1 MKNKN
6 KIINELYEK
15 SPDVRERIRKDVD
28 FSQFEKK
35 NAPAAKSSNGFKWAT
50 AVLSVALIAM
60 IAVLAP
66 IIAKTS
72 KPGKS
77 GKTPGVSYA
86 SDYVVFIDV
95 NPSVRLDV
103 SGGDVVTAQKGM
115 NKDGV
120 VLLYQE
126 NLVGKNI
133 DEAATYLIE
142 KMDEAGL
149 VKDKG
154 KVRISVADKKT
165 GKRIDEKQRHALEV
179 VNNLFKNKNKDVSA
193 MILSDK
199 EIDAIEDYYDNN
211 NVGEYE
217 MQMIEEFKAKLLLAI
232 DKKIGR
238 IDELLNILKPWE
250 KDERKVKKLDQNDA
264 ETTRPGVITDADVS
278 GIKDCLNMFD
288 DILAG
293 GGISQNVA
301 ENTDKDGE
309 FKDYPFVMTVTVG
322 NTGIT
327 AKMYY
332 KEVNTVTETEID
344 DGEEETEVST
354 TLSGVMV
361 FGDQKF
367 DVTGKKEIE
376 TEGNEK
382 ETSIEFTTKSQTNPD
397 NYVKIKQSVEVE
409 NGAQEVEYEYEI
421 YENGE
426 KAREFKLEVE
436 DENGKTEVSFKMEI
450 ENVPEETEYKII
462 KGDVDGKFKIK
473 YEKGK
478 EKGFITVEAV
488 EGGYKLTYNN
498 GYSEVI

>member
-165 GKRIDEKQRHALEV
+165 GKRIDEKQRHAVDV

-211 NVGEYE
+211 NVGDYE
-217 MQMIEEFKAKLLLAI
+217 KQMIDEFKAKLLLAI
-232 DKKIGR
+232 EKKIGK
-238 IDELLNILKPWE
+238 IENLLGMLDKE
-250 KDERKVKKLDQNDA
+250 GLSESERKVKKLDQNDA
-264 ETTRPGVITDADVS
+264 EKAALEAIKVYCADYKVNYYEVANDE
-278 GIKDCLNMFD
+278 IAEFYEDLVDKRKDLLECID
-288 DILAG
+288 DI
-293 GGISQNVA
+293 
-301 ENTDKDGE
+301 K
-309 FKDYPFVMTVTVG
+309 
-322 NTGIT
+322 
-327 AKMYY
+327 
-332 KEVNTVTETEID
+332 
-344 DGEEETEVST
+344 
-354 TLSGVMV
+354 
-361 FGDQKF
+361 
-367 DVTGKKEIE
+367 
-376 TEGNEK
+376 
-382 ETSIEFTTKSQTNPD
+382 NPD
-397 NYVKIKQSVEVE
+397 GDDSYGEILSDLLEIVKEE
-409 NGAQEVEYEYEI
+409 LFEQE
-421 YENGE
+421 
-426 KAREFKLEVE
+426 
-436 DENGKTEVSFKMEI
+436 D
-450 ENVPEETEYKII
+450 
-462 KGDVDGKFKIK
+462 
-473 YEKGK
+473 
-478 EKGFITVEAV
+478 
-488 EGGYKLTYNN
+488 
-498 GYSEVI
+498 

>member
-15 SPDVRERIRKDVD
+15 SPDIRERIRKDVD

-179 VNNLFKNKNKDVSA
+179 VNNLFQNKNKDVSA
-193 MILSDK
+193 MILSDN

-217 MQMIEEFKAKLLLAI
+217 KQMIEEFKAKLLLAI

-238 IDELLNILKPWE
+238 IDELLKILKPWE

-264 ETTRPGVITDADVS
+264 EKAALEAIKVYCADYKVNYYEVANDE
-278 GIKDCLNMFD
+278 IAEFYEDLVEKKKDLQECID
-288 DILAG
+288 DI
-293 GGISQNVA
+293 N
-301 ENTDKDGE
+301 
-309 FKDYPFVMTVTVG
+309 
-322 NTGIT
+322 
-327 AKMYY
+327 
-332 KEVNTVTETEID
+332 
-344 DGEEETEVST
+344 
-354 TLSGVMV
+354 
-361 FGDQKF
+361 
-367 DVTGKKEIE
+367 
-376 TEGNEK
+376 
-382 ETSIEFTTKSQTNPD
+382 NPD
-397 NYVKIKQSVEVE
+397 GDDSYGEILSDLLEIVKEE
-409 NGAQEVEYEYEI
+409 LFEQE
-421 YENGE
+421 
-426 KAREFKLEVE
+426 
-436 DENGKTEVSFKMEI
+436 D
-450 ENVPEETEYKII
+450 
-462 KGDVDGKFKIK
+462 
-473 YEKGK
+473 
-478 EKGFITVEAV
+478 
-488 EGGYKLTYNN
+488 
-498 GYSEVI
+498 

>member
-179 VNNLFKNKNKDVSA
+179 VNNLFQNKNKDVSA
-193 MILSDK
+193 MILSDND
-199 EIDAIEDYYDNN
+199 IDAIEDYYDNN

-217 MQMIEEFKAKLLLAI
+217 KQMVEEFKAKLLLAI
-232 DKKIGR
+232 DKKIGK
-238 IDELLNILKPWE
+238 IENLLGMLDKE
-250 KDERKVKKLDQNDA
+250 GLSESERKVKKLDQNDA
-264 ETTRPGVITDADVS
+264 EKAALEAIKVYCADYKVNYYEVANDE
-278 GIKDCLNMFD
+278 IAEFYEDLVEKKKDLLECID
-288 DILAG
+288 DI
-293 GGISQNVA
+293 N
-301 ENTDKDGE
+301 
-309 FKDYPFVMTVTVG
+309 
-322 NTGIT
+322 
-327 AKMYY
+327 
-332 KEVNTVTETEID
+332 
-344 DGEEETEVST
+344 
-354 TLSGVMV
+354 
-361 FGDQKF
+361 
-367 DVTGKKEIE
+367 
-376 TEGNEK
+376 
-382 ETSIEFTTKSQTNPD
+382 NPD
-397 NYVKIKQSVEVE
+397 GDDSYGEILSDLLEIVKEE
-409 NGAQEVEYEYEI
+409 LFEQE
-421 YENGE
+421 
-426 KAREFKLEVE
+426 
-436 DENGKTEVSFKMEI
+436 D
-450 ENVPEETEYKII
+450 
-462 KGDVDGKFKIK
+462 
-473 YEKGK
+473 
-478 EKGFITVEAV
+478 
-488 EGGYKLTYNN
+488 
-498 GYSEVI
+498 

>member
-86 SDYVVFIDV
+86 SDYVVFI
-95 NPSVRLDV
+95 PSVRLDV

-154 KVRISVADKKT
+154 NVRISVADKKT

-179 VNNLFKNKNKDVSA
+179 VNNLFQNKNKDVSA
-193 MILSDK
+193 MILSDN

-217 MQMIEEFKAKLLLAI
+217 KQMVEEFKTKLLLAI
-232 DKKIGR
+232 DKKIGD
-238 IDELLNILKPWE
+238 IDELINTLKPWE
-250 KDERKVKKLDQNDA
+250 KDERKVKTLDQNDA
-264 ETTRPGVITDADVS
+264 EKAALEAIKVYCADYKVNYYEVANDE
-278 GIKDCLNMFD
+278 IAEFYEDLVEKKKDLQECID
-288 DILAG
+288 DI
-293 GGISQNVA
+293 N
-301 ENTDKDGE
+301 
-309 FKDYPFVMTVTVG
+309 
-322 NTGIT
+322 
-327 AKMYY
+327 
-332 KEVNTVTETEID
+332 
-344 DGEEETEVST
+344 
-354 TLSGVMV
+354 
-361 FGDQKF
+361 
-367 DVTGKKEIE
+367 
-376 TEGNEK
+376 
-382 ETSIEFTTKSQTNPD
+382 NPD
-397 NYVKIKQSVEVE
+397 GDDSYGEILSDLLEIVKEE
-409 NGAQEVEYEYEI
+409 LFEQE
-421 YENGE
+421 
-426 KAREFKLEVE
+426 
-436 DENGKTEVSFKMEI
+436 D
-450 ENVPEETEYKII
+450 
-462 KGDVDGKFKIK
+462 
-473 YEKGK
+473 
-478 EKGFITVEAV
+478 
-488 EGGYKLTYNN
+488 
-498 GYSEVI
+498 

>member
-15 SPDVRERIRKDVD
+15 SPDVRERIKKDVD

-35 NAPAAKSSNGFKWAT
+35 NAPAAKSTNGFKWAT

-72 KPGKS
+72 KPK
-77 GKTPGVSYA
+77 SYA

-154 KVRISVADKKT
+154 KVKISVADKKT

-179 VNNLFKNKNKDVSA
+179 VNNLFQNKNKDVSA
-193 MILSDK
+193 LILSDN

-211 NVGEYE
+211 NVGDYE
-217 MQMIEEFKAKLLLAI
+217 IEMIKKFKTKLLLAI
-232 DKKIGR
+232 NKKIGD
-238 IDELLNILKPWE
+238 IESLLGMLDKE
-250 KDERKVKKLDQNDA
+250 GLSESERKVKKLDQNDA
-264 ETTRPGVITDADVS
+264 EKAALEAIKVYCADYKVNYYEVANDE
-278 GIKDCLNMFD
+278 IAEFYDDLFEKKEKLLECID
-288 DILAG
+288 DI
-293 GGISQNVA
+293 N
-301 ENTDKDGE
+301 
-309 FKDYPFVMTVTVG
+309 
-322 NTGIT
+322 
-327 AKMYY
+327 
-332 KEVNTVTETEID
+332 
-344 DGEEETEVST
+344 
-354 TLSGVMV
+354 
-361 FGDQKF
+361 
-367 DVTGKKEIE
+367 
-376 TEGNEK
+376 
-382 ETSIEFTTKSQTNPD
+382 NPD
-397 NYVKIKQSVEVE
+397 GDDSYGEILSDLLEIVKEE
-409 NGAQEVEYEYEI
+409 LFEQE
-421 YENGE
+421 
-426 KAREFKLEVE
+426 
-436 DENGKTEVSFKMEI
+436 D
-450 ENVPEETEYKII
+450 
-462 KGDVDGKFKIK
+462 
-473 YEKGK
+473 
-478 EKGFITVEAV
+478 
-488 EGGYKLTYNN
+488 
-498 GYSEVI
+498 

>member
-15 SPDVRERIRKDVD
+15 SPDVRERIKKDVD

-72 KPGKS
+72 KPK
-77 GKTPGVSYA
+77 SYA

-179 VNNLFKNKNKDVSA
+179 VNNLFQNKNKDVSA

-199 EIDAIEDYYDNN
+199 DIDAIEDYYDNN
-211 NVGEYE
+211 NVDEYE
-217 MQMIEEFKAKLLLAI
+217 KQMVEEFKAKLLLAI
-232 DKKIGR
+232 DKKIGD
-238 IDELLNILKPWE
+238 INKLCEMLNNAGLSE
-250 KDERKVKKLDQNDA
+250 SERKVKHLDQNDA
-264 ETTRPGVITDADVS
+264 EKAALEAIKVYCADYKVNYHEVANDE
-278 GIKDCLNMFD
+278 IAEFCEELFDKKKDLLECID
-288 DILAG
+288 DI
-293 GGISQNVA
+293 
-301 ENTDKDGE
+301 K
-309 FKDYPFVMTVTVG
+309 
-322 NTGIT
+322 
-327 AKMYY
+327 
-332 KEVNTVTETEID
+332 
-344 DGEEETEVST
+344 
-354 TLSGVMV
+354 
-361 FGDQKF
+361 
-367 DVTGKKEIE
+367 
-376 TEGNEK
+376 
-382 ETSIEFTTKSQTNPD
+382 NPD
-397 NYVKIKQSVEVE
+397 GDDSYGEILSDLLEIVKEE
-409 NGAQEVEYEYEI
+409 LFEQE
-421 YENGE
+421 
-426 KAREFKLEVE
+426 
-436 DENGKTEVSFKMEI
+436 D
-450 ENVPEETEYKII
+450 
-462 KGDVDGKFKIK
+462 
-473 YEKGK
+473 
-478 EKGFITVEAV
+478 
-488 EGGYKLTYNN
+488 
-498 GYSEVI
+498 

>member
-15 SPDVRERIRKDVD
+15 SPDIRERIRKDVD

-154 KVRISVADKKT
+154 NVRISVADKKT

-179 VNNLFKNKNKDVSA
+179 VNNLFQNKNKDVSA
-193 MILSDK
+193 MILSDN

-217 MQMIEEFKAKLLLAI
+217 KQMVEEFKTKLLLAI
-232 DKKIGR
+232 DKKIGD
-238 IDELLNILKPWE
+238 IDELINTLKPWE
-250 KDERKVKKLDQNDA
+250 KDERKVKTLDQNDA
-264 ETTRPGVITDADVS
+264 EKAALEAIKVYCADYKVNYYEVANDE
-278 GIKDCLNMFD
+278 IAEFYEDLVEKKKDLQECID
-288 DILAG
+288 DI
-293 GGISQNVA
+293 N
-301 ENTDKDGE
+301 
-309 FKDYPFVMTVTVG
+309 
-322 NTGIT
+322 
-327 AKMYY
+327 
-332 KEVNTVTETEID
+332 
-344 DGEEETEVST
+344 
-354 TLSGVMV
+354 
-361 FGDQKF
+361 
-367 DVTGKKEIE
+367 
-376 TEGNEK
+376 
-382 ETSIEFTTKSQTNPD
+382 NPD
-397 NYVKIKQSVEVE
+397 GDDSYGEILSDLLEIVKEE
-409 NGAQEVEYEYEI
+409 LFEQE
-421 YENGE
+421 
-426 KAREFKLEVE
+426 
-436 DENGKTEVSFKMEI
+436 D
-450 ENVPEETEYKII
+450 
-462 KGDVDGKFKIK
+462 
-473 YEKGK
+473 
-478 EKGFITVEAV
+478 
-488 EGGYKLTYNN
+488 
-498 GYSEVI
+498 

>member
-72 KPGKS
+72 KPDKPP
-77 GKTPGVSYA
+77 KTPGVSYA

-179 VNNLFKNKNKDVSA
+179 VNNLFQNKNKDVSA

-217 MQMIEEFKAKLLLAI
+217 KQMIDDFKDKLIVAINEKIRRIESLLGML
-232 DKKIGR
+232 DKEGLS
-238 IDELLNILKPWE
+238 ES
-250 KDERKVKKLDQNDA
+250 ERKVKKLDQNDA
-264 ETTRPGVITDADVS
+264 EKAALEAIKVYCADYKVNYHEVANDE
-278 GIKDCLNMFD
+278 IAEFCEDLVEKKKDLLECID
-288 DILAG
+288 DI
-293 GGISQNVA
+293 
-301 ENTDKDGE
+301 K
-309 FKDYPFVMTVTVG
+309 
-322 NTGIT
+322 
-327 AKMYY
+327 
-332 KEVNTVTETEID
+332 
-344 DGEEETEVST
+344 
-354 TLSGVMV
+354 
-361 FGDQKF
+361 
-367 DVTGKKEIE
+367 
-376 TEGNEK
+376 
-382 ETSIEFTTKSQTNPD
+382 NPD
-397 NYVKIKQSVEVE
+397 GDDSYGEILSDLLEIVKEE
-409 NGAQEVEYEYEI
+409 LFEQE
-421 YENGE
+421 
-426 KAREFKLEVE
+426 
-436 DENGKTEVSFKMEI
+436 D
-450 ENVPEETEYKII
+450 
-462 KGDVDGKFKIK
+462 
-473 YEKGK
+473 
-478 EKGFITVEAV
+478 
-488 EGGYKLTYNN
+488 
-498 GYSEVI
+498 

>member
-72 KPGKS
+72 KPDKP

-193 MILSDK
+193 MILSDND
-199 EIDAIEDYYDNN
+199 IDAIEDYYDNN

-217 MQMIEEFKAKLLLAI
+217 KQMVEEFKAKLLLAI

-238 IDELLNILKPWE
+238 IDKLCEMLNNAGLSE
-250 KDERKVKKLDQNDA
+250 SERKVKNLDQNDA
-264 ETTRPGVITDADVS
+264 EKAALEAIKVYCADYKVNYHEVANDE
-278 GIKDCLNMFD
+278 IAEFCEDLVDKRKDLLECID
-288 DILAG
+288 DI
-293 GGISQNVA
+293 N
-301 ENTDKDGE
+301 
-309 FKDYPFVMTVTVG
+309 
-322 NTGIT
+322 
-327 AKMYY
+327 
-332 KEVNTVTETEID
+332 
-344 DGEEETEVST
+344 
-354 TLSGVMV
+354 
-361 FGDQKF
+361 
-367 DVTGKKEIE
+367 
-376 TEGNEK
+376 
-382 ETSIEFTTKSQTNPD
+382 NPD
-397 NYVKIKQSVEVE
+397 GDDSYGEILSDLLEIVKEE
-409 NGAQEVEYEYEI
+409 LFEQE
-421 YENGE
+421 
-426 KAREFKLEVE
+426 
-436 DENGKTEVSFKMEI
+436 D
-450 ENVPEETEYKII
+450 
-462 KGDVDGKFKIK
+462 
-473 YEKGK
+473 
-478 EKGFITVEAV
+478 
-488 EGGYKLTYNN
+488 
-498 GYSEVI
+498 

>member
-72 KPGKS
+72 KPDKPGKN
-77 GKTPGVSYA
+77 PGVSYA

-165 GKRIDEKQRHALEV
+165 GKRIDEKQRHAVDV

-211 NVGEYE
+211 NVGDYE
-217 MQMIEEFKAKLLLAI
+217 KQMIDEFKAKLLLAI
-232 DKKIGR
+232 EKKIGK
-238 IDELLNILKPWE
+238 IENLLGMLDKE
-250 KDERKVKKLDQNDA
+250 GLSESERKVKKLDQNDA
-264 ETTRPGVITDADVS
+264 EKAALEAIKVYCADYKVNYYEVANDE
-278 GIKDCLNMFD
+278 IAEFCEELFDKKKDLLECID
-288 DILAG
+288 DI
-293 GGISQNVA
+293 
-301 ENTDKDGE
+301 K
-309 FKDYPFVMTVTVG
+309 
-322 NTGIT
+322 
-327 AKMYY
+327 
-332 KEVNTVTETEID
+332 
-344 DGEEETEVST
+344 
-354 TLSGVMV
+354 
-361 FGDQKF
+361 
-367 DVTGKKEIE
+367 
-376 TEGNEK
+376 
-382 ETSIEFTTKSQTNPD
+382 NPD
-397 NYVKIKQSVEVE
+397 GDDSYGEILSDLLEIVKEE
-409 NGAQEVEYEYEI
+409 LFEQE
-421 YENGE
+421 
-426 KAREFKLEVE
+426 
-436 DENGKTEVSFKMEI
+436 D
-450 ENVPEETEYKII
+450 
-462 KGDVDGKFKIK
+462 
-473 YEKGK
+473 
-478 EKGFITVEAV
+478 
-488 EGGYKLTYNN
+488 
-498 GYSEVI
+498 

>member
-165 GKRIDEKQRHALEV
+165 GKRIDEKQRHAVEV
-179 VNNLFKNKNKDVSA
+179 VNNLFQNKNKDVSA

-199 EIDAIEDYYDNN
+199 EIDAIEDYYENN

-217 MQMIEEFKAKLLLAI
+217 KQMIDDFKKRLLDAI
-232 DKKIGR
+232 NTKIGR
-238 IDELLNILKPWE
+238 IEEIKALLDELDKNRRV
-250 KDERKVKKLDQNDA
+250 KDLDNDA
-264 ETTRPGVITDADVS
+264 EKSLYEKIQLYCADYKLNWNEVK
-278 GIKDCLNMFD
+278 KD
-288 DILAG
+288 
-293 GGISQNVA
+293 
-301 ENTDKDGE
+301 
-309 FKDYPFVMTVTVG
+309 
-322 NTGIT
+322 
-327 AKMYY
+327 
-332 KEVNTVTETEID
+332 
-344 DGEEETEVST
+344 
-354 TLSGVMV
+354 
-361 FGDQKF
+361 
-367 DVTGKKEIE
+367 
-376 TEGNEK
+376 
-382 ETSIEFTTKSQTNPD
+382 
-397 NYVKIKQSVEVE
+397 KIKEF
-409 NGAQEVEYEYEI
+409 YEDI
-421 YENGE
+421 DE
-426 KAREFKLEVE
+426 KREKLEDCIE
-436 DENGKTEVSFKMEI
+436 DIEI
-450 ENVPEETEYKII
+450 SDGDDSYGEILSDLLEIVKEELFEQE
-462 KGDVDGKFKIK
+462 D
-473 YEKGK
+473 
-478 EKGFITVEAV
+478 
-488 EGGYKLTYNN
+488 
-498 GYSEVI
+498 

>member
-15 SPDVRERIRKDVD
+15 SPDIRERIRKDVD

-72 KPGKS
+72 KPDKPE
-77 GKTPGVSYA
+77 KTPGVSYA

-154 KVRISVADKKT
+154 EVRISVADKKT

-179 VNNLFKNKNKDVSA
+179 VNNLFQNKNKDVSA
-193 MILSDK
+193 MILSDND
-199 EIDAIEDYYDNN
+199 IDAIEDYYDNN

-217 MQMIEEFKAKLLLAI
+217 KQMIDDFKGRLLAAI
-232 DKKIGR
+232 NKKIER
-238 IDELLNILKPWE
+238 IDELLNNILKPWE
-250 KDERKVKKLDQNDA
+250 EDERKVKHLDQNDA
-264 ETTRPGVITDADVS
+264 EKAALEAIKVYCADYKVNYHEVANDE
-278 GIKDCLNMFD
+278 IAEFCEELFDKKKDLQECID
-288 DILAG
+288 DIKT
-293 GGISQNVA
+293 S
-301 ENTDKDGE
+301 DGDDSYGE
-309 FKDYPFVMTVTVG
+309 ILSDLLEIV
-322 NTGIT
+322 
-327 AKMYY
+327 
-332 KEVNTVTETEID
+332 KEELFE
-344 DGEEETEVST
+344 
-354 TLSGVMV
+354 
-361 FGDQKF
+361 
-367 DVTGKKEIE
+367 
-376 TEGNEK
+376 
-382 ETSIEFTTKSQTNPD
+382 
-397 NYVKIKQSVEVE
+397 
-409 NGAQEVEYEYEI
+409 QE
-421 YENGE
+421 
-426 KAREFKLEVE
+426 
-436 DENGKTEVSFKMEI
+436 D
-450 ENVPEETEYKII
+450 
-462 KGDVDGKFKIK
+462 
-473 YEKGK
+473 
-478 EKGFITVEAV
+478 
-488 EGGYKLTYNN
+488 
-498 GYSEVI
+498 

>member
-72 KPGKS
+72 KPGKPP
-77 GKTPGVSYA
+77 KTPGVSYA

-179 VNNLFKNKNKDVSA
+179 VNNLFQNKNKDVSA

-217 MQMIEEFKAKLLLAI
+217 KQMIDDFKDKLIVAINEKIRRIESLLGML
-232 DKKIGR
+232 DKEGLS
-238 IDELLNILKPWE
+238 ES
-250 KDERKVKKLDQNDA
+250 ERKVKKLDQNDA
-264 ETTRPGVITDADVS
+264 EKAALEAIKVYCADYKVNYYEVANDE
-278 GIKDCLNMFD
+278 IAEFYDDLFDKKKDLLECID
-288 DILAG
+288 DI
-293 GGISQNVA
+293 N
-301 ENTDKDGE
+301 
-309 FKDYPFVMTVTVG
+309 
-322 NTGIT
+322 
-327 AKMYY
+327 
-332 KEVNTVTETEID
+332 
-344 DGEEETEVST
+344 
-354 TLSGVMV
+354 
-361 FGDQKF
+361 
-367 DVTGKKEIE
+367 
-376 TEGNEK
+376 
-382 ETSIEFTTKSQTNPD
+382 NPD
-397 NYVKIKQSVEVE
+397 GDDSYGEILSDLLEIVKEE
-409 NGAQEVEYEYEI
+409 LFEQE
-421 YENGE
+421 
-426 KAREFKLEVE
+426 
-436 DENGKTEVSFKMEI
+436 D
-450 ENVPEETEYKII
+450 
-462 KGDVDGKFKIK
+462 
-473 YEKGK
+473 
-478 EKGFITVEAV
+478 
-488 EGGYKLTYNN
+488 
-498 GYSEVI
+498 

>member
-72 KPGKS
+72 KPDKP

-103 SGGDVVTAQKGM
+103 SGKDVVTSQKGM

-179 VNNLFKNKNKDVSA
+179 VNNLFQNKNKDVSA
-193 MILSDK
+193 MILSDND
-199 EIDAIEDYYDNN
+199 IDAIEDYYDNN

-217 MQMIEEFKAKLLLAI
+217 KQMIEKFKERLLLAI
-232 DKKIGR
+232 DKKIGD
-238 IDELLNILKPWE
+238 IDGLLNILKPWE

-264 ETTRPGVITDADVS
+264 EKAALEAIKVYCADYKVNYYDVANDE
-278 GIKDCLNMFD
+278 IAEFYEDLLDKKKDLKECID
-288 DILAG
+288 DI
-293 GGISQNVA
+293 N
-301 ENTDKDGE
+301 
-309 FKDYPFVMTVTVG
+309 
-322 NTGIT
+322 
-327 AKMYY
+327 
-332 KEVNTVTETEID
+332 
-344 DGEEETEVST
+344 
-354 TLSGVMV
+354 
-361 FGDQKF
+361 
-367 DVTGKKEIE
+367 
-376 TEGNEK
+376 
-382 ETSIEFTTKSQTNPD
+382 NPD
-397 NYVKIKQSVEVE
+397 GDDSYGEILSDLLEIVKEE
-409 NGAQEVEYEYEI
+409 LFEQE
-421 YENGE
+421 
-426 KAREFKLEVE
+426 
-436 DENGKTEVSFKMEI
+436 D
-450 ENVPEETEYKII
+450 
-462 KGDVDGKFKIK
+462 
-473 YEKGK
+473 
-478 EKGFITVEAV
+478 
-488 EGGYKLTYNN
+488 
-498 GYSEVI
+498 

>member
-77 GKTPGVSYA
+77 RKTPGVSYA

-126 NLVGKNI
+126 NLIGKNI

-154 KVRISVADKKT
+154 NVRISVADKKT

-179 VNNLFKNKNKDVSA
+179 VNNLFQNKNKDVSA
-193 MILSDK
+193 MILSDN

-217 MQMIEEFKAKLLLAI
+217 KQMIEEFKAKLLLAI

-238 IDELLNILKPWE
+238 IDELLNTLKPWE
-250 KDERKVKKLDQNDA
+250 KDERKVKNLDQNDA
-264 ETTRPGVITDADVS
+264 EKAALEAIKVYCADYKVNYYEVANDE
-278 GIKDCLNMFD
+278 IAEFYEDLVEKKKDLLECID
-288 DILAG
+288 DI
-293 GGISQNVA
+293 
-301 ENTDKDGE
+301 K
-309 FKDYPFVMTVTVG
+309 
-322 NTGIT
+322 
-327 AKMYY
+327 
-332 KEVNTVTETEID
+332 
-344 DGEEETEVST
+344 
-354 TLSGVMV
+354 
-361 FGDQKF
+361 
-367 DVTGKKEIE
+367 
-376 TEGNEK
+376 
-382 ETSIEFTTKSQTNPD
+382 NPD
-397 NYVKIKQSVEVE
+397 GDDSYGEILSDLLEIVKEE
-409 NGAQEVEYEYEI
+409 LFEQE
-421 YENGE
+421 
-426 KAREFKLEVE
+426 
-436 DENGKTEVSFKMEI
+436 D
-450 ENVPEETEYKII
+450 
-462 KGDVDGKFKIK
+462 
-473 YEKGK
+473 
-478 EKGFITVEAV
+478 
-488 EGGYKLTYNN
+488 
-498 GYSEVI
+498 

>member
-179 VNNLFKNKNKDVSA
+179 VNNLFQNKNKDVSA
-193 MILSDK
+193 MILSDN

-217 MQMIEEFKAKLLLAI
+217 KQMIEEFKAKLLLAI

-238 IDELLNILKPWE
+238 IDELLNTLKPWE
-250 KDERKVKKLDQNDA
+250 KDERKVKNLDQNDA
-264 ETTRPGVITDADVS
+264 EKAALEAIKVYCADYKVNYYEVANDE
-278 GIKDCLNMFD
+278 IAEFYKDLVEKKKDLQECID
-288 DILAG
+288 DI
-293 GGISQNVA
+293 N
-301 ENTDKDGE
+301 
-309 FKDYPFVMTVTVG
+309 
-322 NTGIT
+322 
-327 AKMYY
+327 
-332 KEVNTVTETEID
+332 
-344 DGEEETEVST
+344 
-354 TLSGVMV
+354 
-361 FGDQKF
+361 
-367 DVTGKKEIE
+367 
-376 TEGNEK
+376 
-382 ETSIEFTTKSQTNPD
+382 NPD
-397 NYVKIKQSVEVE
+397 GDDSYGEILSDLLEIVKEE
-409 NGAQEVEYEYEI
+409 LFEQE
-421 YENGE
+421 
-426 KAREFKLEVE
+426 
-436 DENGKTEVSFKMEI
+436 D
-450 ENVPEETEYKII
+450 
-462 KGDVDGKFKIK
+462 
-473 YEKGK
+473 
-478 EKGFITVEAV
+478 
-488 EGGYKLTYNN
+488 
-498 GYSEVI
+498 

>member
-77 GKTPGVSYA
+77 PKTPGVSYA

-154 KVRISVADKKT
+154 KVRISVADKKRANAST
-165 GKRIDEKQRHALEV
+165 
-179 VNNLFKNKNKDVSA
+179 KNS
-193 MILSDK
+193 
-199 EIDAIEDYYDNN
+199 
-211 NVGEYE
+211 
-217 MQMIEEFKAKLLLAI
+217 
-232 DKKIGR
+232 
-238 IDELLNILKPWE
+238 
-250 KDERKVKKLDQNDA
+250 
-264 ETTRPGVITDADVS
+264 
-278 GIKDCLNMFD
+278 
-288 DILAG
+288 
-293 GGISQNVA
+293 
-301 ENTDKDGE
+301 
-309 FKDYPFVMTVTVG
+309 VT
-322 NTGIT
+322 
-327 AKMYY
+327 
-332 KEVNTVTETEID
+332 
-344 DGEEETEVST
+344 
-354 TLSGVMV
+354 
-361 FGDQKF
+361 
-367 DVTGKKEIE
+367 
-376 TEGNEK
+376 
-382 ETSIEFTTKSQTNPD
+382 P
-397 NYVKIKQSVEVE
+397 
-409 NGAQEVEYEYEI
+409 
-421 YENGE
+421 
-426 KAREFKLEVE
+426 
-436 DENGKTEVSFKMEI
+436 
-450 ENVPEETEYKII
+450 
-462 KGDVDGKFKIK
+462 
-473 YEKGK
+473 
-478 EKGFITVEAV
+478 
-488 EGGYKLTYNN
+488 
-498 GYSEVI
+498 

>member
-72 KPGKS
+72 KPK
-77 GKTPGVSYA
+77 SYA

-120 VLLYQE
+120 VLLYRE

-179 VNNLFKNKNKDVSA
+179 VNNLFQNKNKDVSA

-199 EIDAIEDYYDNN
+199 DIDAIEDYYDNN
-211 NVGEYE
+211 NVGDYE
-217 MQMIEEFKAKLLLAI
+217 KQMIEKFKAKLLLAI

-238 IDELLNILKPWE
+238 IEEIKALLDELDKNRRV
-250 KDERKVKKLDQNDA
+250 KDLDNDA
-264 ETTRPGVITDADVS
+264 EKSLYEKIQLYCADYKLNWNEVK
-278 GIKDCLNMFD
+278 KD
-288 DILAG
+288 
-293 GGISQNVA
+293 
-301 ENTDKDGE
+301 
-309 FKDYPFVMTVTVG
+309 
-322 NTGIT
+322 
-327 AKMYY
+327 
-332 KEVNTVTETEID
+332 
-344 DGEEETEVST
+344 
-354 TLSGVMV
+354 
-361 FGDQKF
+361 
-367 DVTGKKEIE
+367 
-376 TEGNEK
+376 
-382 ETSIEFTTKSQTNPD
+382 
-397 NYVKIKQSVEVE
+397 KIKEF
-409 NGAQEVEYEYEI
+409 YEDI
-421 YENGE
+421 DE
-426 KAREFKLEVE
+426 KREKLEDCIE
-436 DENGKTEVSFKMEI
+436 DIEI
-450 ENVPEETEYKII
+450 SDGDDSYGEILSDLLEIVKEELFEQE
-462 KGDVDGKFKIK
+462 D
-473 YEKGK
+473 
-478 EKGFITVEAV
+478 
-488 EGGYKLTYNN
+488 
-498 GYSEVI
+498 

>member
-72 KPGKS
+72 KPGKP

-149 VKDKG
+149 VKENG

-217 MQMIEEFKAKLLLAI
+217 KQMIDDFKDKLIVAI
-232 DKKIGR
+232 NEKIRRIESILGMLDKEGLS
-238 IDELLNILKPWE
+238 ES
-250 KDERKVKKLDQNDA
+250 ERKVKKLDQSDA
-264 ETTRPGVITDADVS
+264 EKAALEAIKVYCADYKVNYHEVANDE
-278 GIKDCLNMFD
+278 IAEFCEELFDKKKDLLECID
-288 DILAG
+288 DI
-293 GGISQNVA
+293 N
-301 ENTDKDGE
+301 
-309 FKDYPFVMTVTVG
+309 
-322 NTGIT
+322 
-327 AKMYY
+327 
-332 KEVNTVTETEID
+332 
-344 DGEEETEVST
+344 
-354 TLSGVMV
+354 
-361 FGDQKF
+361 
-367 DVTGKKEIE
+367 
-376 TEGNEK
+376 
-382 ETSIEFTTKSQTNPD
+382 NPD
-397 NYVKIKQSVEVE
+397 GDDSYGEILSDLLEIVKEE
-409 NGAQEVEYEYEI
+409 LFEQE
-421 YENGE
+421 
-426 KAREFKLEVE
+426 
-436 DENGKTEVSFKMEI
+436 D
-450 ENVPEETEYKII
+450 
-462 KGDVDGKFKIK
+462 
-473 YEKGK
+473 
-478 EKGFITVEAV
+478 
-488 EGGYKLTYNN
+488 
-498 GYSEVI
+498 

>member
-72 KPGKS
+72 KPR
-77 GKTPGVSYA
+77 KTPGVSYA

-103 SGGDVVTAQKGM
+103 SGGDVVTAQQGM
-115 NKDGV
+115 NKDGMI
-120 VLLYQE
+120 LLYKE

-165 GKRIDEKQRHALEV
+165 GKRIDEKQRHAVEV

-199 EIDAIEDYYDNN
+199 EIDAIEEYYENN
-211 NVGEYE
+211 NVGDYE
-217 MQMIEEFKAKLLLAI
+217 KQMITEFKDKLIVAI
-232 DKKIGR
+232 NKKIGD
-238 IDELLNILKPWE
+238 IDKLCEMLNNAGLSE
-250 KDERKVKKLDQNDA
+250 SERKAKDLENGTNEEKAIFNAIVRYCAYYKVNYHEVANDEIAEFYDDLEKNKEKLQKSLKKINENDDDDDY
-264 ETTRPGVITDADVS
+264 G
-278 GIKDCLNMFD
+278 
-288 DILAG
+288 DILADLLE
-293 GGISQNVA
+293 IV
-301 ENTDKDGE
+301 
-309 FKDYPFVMTVTVG
+309 
-322 NTGIT
+322 
-327 AKMYY
+327 
-332 KEVNTVTETEID
+332 KEELFE
-344 DGEEETEVST
+344 
-354 TLSGVMV
+354 
-361 FGDQKF
+361 
-367 DVTGKKEIE
+367 
-376 TEGNEK
+376 
-382 ETSIEFTTKSQTNPD
+382 
-397 NYVKIKQSVEVE
+397 
-409 NGAQEVEYEYEI
+409 QE
-421 YENGE
+421 
-426 KAREFKLEVE
+426 
-436 DENGKTEVSFKMEI
+436 D
-450 ENVPEETEYKII
+450 
-462 KGDVDGKFKIK
+462 
-473 YEKGK
+473 
-478 EKGFITVEAV
+478 
-488 EGGYKLTYNN
+488 
-498 GYSEVI
+498 

>member
-28 FSQFEKK
+28 LSQFEKK

-72 KPGKS
+72 KPK
-77 GKTPGVSYA
+77 SYA

-120 VLLYQE
+120 VLLYKE

-179 VNNLFKNKNKDVSA
+179 VNNLFQNKNKDVSA

-199 EIDAIEDYYDNN
+199 DIDAIEDYYDNN
-211 NVGEYE
+211 NVGQYE
-217 MQMIEEFKAKLLLAI
+217 IDMIKEFKDKLLRAI
-232 DKKIGR
+232 DKKIGD
-238 IDELLNILKPWE
+238 IDELLNNILKPWE

-264 ETTRPGVITDADVS
+264 EKAALEAIKVYCADYKVNYYEVANDE
-278 GIKDCLNMFD
+278 IAEFCEELFDKKKDLQECID
-288 DILAG
+288 DI
-293 GGISQNVA
+293 N
-301 ENTDKDGE
+301 
-309 FKDYPFVMTVTVG
+309 
-322 NTGIT
+322 
-327 AKMYY
+327 
-332 KEVNTVTETEID
+332 
-344 DGEEETEVST
+344 
-354 TLSGVMV
+354 
-361 FGDQKF
+361 
-367 DVTGKKEIE
+367 
-376 TEGNEK
+376 
-382 ETSIEFTTKSQTNPD
+382 NPD
-397 NYVKIKQSVEVE
+397 GDDSYGEILSDLLEIVKEE
-409 NGAQEVEYEYEI
+409 LFEQE
-421 YENGE
+421 
-426 KAREFKLEVE
+426 
-436 DENGKTEVSFKMEI
+436 D
-450 ENVPEETEYKII
+450 
-462 KGDVDGKFKIK
+462 
-473 YEKGK
+473 
-478 EKGFITVEAV
+478 
-488 EGGYKLTYNN
+488 
-498 GYSEVI
+498 

>member
-72 KPGKS
+72 KPDKS

-179 VNNLFKNKNKDVSA
+179 VNNLFQNKNKDVSA
-193 MILSDK
+193 MILSDND
-199 EIDAIEDYYDNN
+199 IDAIEDYYDNN
-211 NVGEYE
+211 NVGQYE
-217 MQMIEEFKAKLLLAI
+217 IDMIKEFKDKLLRAI

-238 IDELLNILKPWE
+238 IDELLKILKPWE

-264 ETTRPGVITDADVS
+264 EKAALEAIKVYCADYKVNYYEVANDE
-278 GIKDCLNMFD
+278 IAEFYEDLVEKKKDLQECID
-288 DILAG
+288 DI
-293 GGISQNVA
+293 N
-301 ENTDKDGE
+301 
-309 FKDYPFVMTVTVG
+309 
-322 NTGIT
+322 
-327 AKMYY
+327 
-332 KEVNTVTETEID
+332 
-344 DGEEETEVST
+344 
-354 TLSGVMV
+354 
-361 FGDQKF
+361 
-367 DVTGKKEIE
+367 
-376 TEGNEK
+376 
-382 ETSIEFTTKSQTNPD
+382 NPD
-397 NYVKIKQSVEVE
+397 GDDSYGEILSDLLEIVKEE
-409 NGAQEVEYEYEI
+409 LFEQE
-421 YENGE
+421 
-426 KAREFKLEVE
+426 
-436 DENGKTEVSFKMEI
+436 D
-450 ENVPEETEYKII
+450 
-462 KGDVDGKFKIK
+462 
-473 YEKGK
+473 
-478 EKGFITVEAV
+478 
-488 EGGYKLTYNN
+488 
-498 GYSEVI
+498 

>member
-15 SPDVRERIRKDVD
+15 SPDVRERIRKGVD

-211 NVGEYE
+211 NVGDYE
-217 MQMIEEFKAKLLLAI
+217 KQMIDEFKAKLLLAI
-232 DKKIGR
+232 EKKIGK
-238 IDELLNILKPWE
+238 IENLLGMLDKE
-250 KDERKVKKLDQNDA
+250 GLSESERKVKKLDQNDA
-264 ETTRPGVITDADVS
+264 EKAALEAIKVYCADYKVNYHEVANDE
-278 GIKDCLNMFD
+278 IAEFYDDLVDKRKDLLECID
-288 DILAG
+288 DI
-293 GGISQNVA
+293 
-301 ENTDKDGE
+301 K
-309 FKDYPFVMTVTVG
+309 
-322 NTGIT
+322 
-327 AKMYY
+327 
-332 KEVNTVTETEID
+332 
-344 DGEEETEVST
+344 
-354 TLSGVMV
+354 
-361 FGDQKF
+361 
-367 DVTGKKEIE
+367 
-376 TEGNEK
+376 
-382 ETSIEFTTKSQTNPD
+382 NPD
-397 NYVKIKQSVEVE
+397 GDDSYGEILSDLLEIVKEE
-409 NGAQEVEYEYEI
+409 LFEQE
-421 YENGE
+421 
-426 KAREFKLEVE
+426 
-436 DENGKTEVSFKMEI
+436 D
-450 ENVPEETEYKII
+450 
-462 KGDVDGKFKIK
+462 
-473 YEKGK
+473 
-478 EKGFITVEAV
+478 
-488 EGGYKLTYNN
+488 
-498 GYSEVI
+498 

>member
-15 SPDVRERIRKDVD
+15 SPDVRERIKKDVD

-72 KPGKS
+72 KPEKS
-77 GKTPGVSYA
+77 PKTPGVSYA

-179 VNNLFKNKNKDVSA
+179 VNNLFQNKNKDVSA
-193 MILSDK
+193 MILSDN

-211 NVGEYE
+211 NVGQYE
-217 MQMIEEFKAKLLLAI
+217 IDMIKEFKDKLLRAI
-232 DKKIGR
+232 DKKIGD
-238 IDELLNILKPWE
+238 INKLCEMLNNAGLSE
-250 KDERKVKKLDQNDA
+250 SERKVKNLDQNDA
-264 ETTRPGVITDADVS
+264 EKAALEAIKVYCADYKVNYHEVANDE
-278 GIKDCLNMFD
+278 IAEFCEELFDKKKDLQECID
-288 DILAG
+288 DIKT
-293 GGISQNVA
+293 S
-301 ENTDKDGE
+301 DGDDSYGE
-309 FKDYPFVMTVTVG
+309 ILSDLLEIV
-322 NTGIT
+322 
-327 AKMYY
+327 
-332 KEVNTVTETEID
+332 KEELFE
-344 DGEEETEVST
+344 
-354 TLSGVMV
+354 
-361 FGDQKF
+361 
-367 DVTGKKEIE
+367 
-376 TEGNEK
+376 
-382 ETSIEFTTKSQTNPD
+382 
-397 NYVKIKQSVEVE
+397 
-409 NGAQEVEYEYEI
+409 QE
-421 YENGE
+421 
-426 KAREFKLEVE
+426 
-436 DENGKTEVSFKMEI
+436 D
-450 ENVPEETEYKII
+450 
-462 KGDVDGKFKIK
+462 
-473 YEKGK
+473 
-478 EKGFITVEAV
+478 
-488 EGGYKLTYNN
+488 
-498 GYSEVI
+498 

>member
-72 KPGKS
+72 KPEKP

-103 SGGDVVTAQKGM
+103 SGKDVVTAQKGM

-165 GKRIDEKQRHALEV
+165 GKRIDEKQRHAIDV
-179 VNNLFKNKNKDVSA
+179 VNKLFQNTNKDVSA

-217 MQMIEEFKAKLLLAI
+217 KQMIDDFKDKLIVAINEKIRRIESLLGML
-232 DKKIGR
+232 DKEGLS
-238 IDELLNILKPWE
+238 ES
-250 KDERKVKKLDQNDA
+250 ERKVKKLDQNDA
-264 ETTRPGVITDADVS
+264 EKAALEAIKVYCADYKVNYHEVANDE
-278 GIKDCLNMFD
+278 IAEFYDDLLDKKKDLRECID
-288 DILAG
+288 DI
-293 GGISQNVA
+293 
-301 ENTDKDGE
+301 K
-309 FKDYPFVMTVTVG
+309 
-322 NTGIT
+322 
-327 AKMYY
+327 
-332 KEVNTVTETEID
+332 
-344 DGEEETEVST
+344 
-354 TLSGVMV
+354 
-361 FGDQKF
+361 
-367 DVTGKKEIE
+367 
-376 TEGNEK
+376 
-382 ETSIEFTTKSQTNPD
+382 NPD
-397 NYVKIKQSVEVE
+397 GDDSYGEILSDLLEIVKEE
-409 NGAQEVEYEYEI
+409 LFEQE
-421 YENGE
+421 
-426 KAREFKLEVE
+426 
-436 DENGKTEVSFKMEI
+436 D
-450 ENVPEETEYKII
+450 
-462 KGDVDGKFKIK
+462 
-473 YEKGK
+473 
-478 EKGFITVEAV
+478 
-488 EGGYKLTYNN
+488 
-498 GYSEVI
+498 

>member
-15 SPDVRERIRKDVD
+15 SPDVRERIKKDVD

-35 NAPAAKSSNGFKWAT
+35 NAPAAKSTNGFKWAT

-149 VKDKG
+149 VRENG
-154 KVRISVADKKT
+154 KVKISVADKKT
-165 GKRIDEKQRHALEV
+165 GKRIDEKQRHAVDV

-199 EIDAIEDYYDNN
+199 DIDAIEDWYDTD
-211 NVGEYE
+211 NVGDYE
-217 MQMIEEFKAKLLLAI
+217 KQMIDDFKKRLLDAI
-232 DKKIGR
+232 NTKIGR
-238 IDELLNILKPWE
+238 IEEIKALLDELDKNRRV
-250 KDERKVKKLDQNDA
+250 KDLDNDA
-264 ETTRPGVITDADVS
+264 EKSLYEKIQLYCADYKLNWNEVK
-278 GIKDCLNMFD
+278 KD
-288 DILAG
+288 
-293 GGISQNVA
+293 
-301 ENTDKDGE
+301 
-309 FKDYPFVMTVTVG
+309 
-322 NTGIT
+322 
-327 AKMYY
+327 
-332 KEVNTVTETEID
+332 
-344 DGEEETEVST
+344 
-354 TLSGVMV
+354 
-361 FGDQKF
+361 
-367 DVTGKKEIE
+367 
-376 TEGNEK
+376 
-382 ETSIEFTTKSQTNPD
+382 
-397 NYVKIKQSVEVE
+397 KIKEF
-409 NGAQEVEYEYEI
+409 YEDI
-421 YENGE
+421 DE
-426 KAREFKLEVE
+426 KREKLEDCIE
-436 DENGKTEVSFKMEI
+436 DIEI
-450 ENVPEETEYKII
+450 SDGDDSYEEILSDLLEI
-462 KGDVDGKFKIK
+462 V
-473 YEKGK
+473 K
-478 EKGFITVEAV
+478 EELFEQ
-488 EGGYKLTYNN
+488 ED
-498 GYSEVI
+498 

>member
-35 NAPAAKSSNGFKWAT
+35 NAPAAKSTNGFKWAT

-179 VNNLFKNKNKDVSA
+179 VNNLFQNKNKDVSA
-193 MILSDK
+193 MILSDN

-211 NVGEYE
+211 NVGQYE
-217 MQMIEEFKAKLLLAI
+217 IDMIKEFKDKLLRAI
-232 DKKIGR
+232 DKKIGD
-238 IDELLNILKPWE
+238 IDELLKILKPWE

-264 ETTRPGVITDADVS
+264 EKAALEAIKVYCADYKVNYYEVANDE
-278 GIKDCLNMFD
+278 IAEFYEDLVEKKKDLQECID
-288 DILAG
+288 DI
-293 GGISQNVA
+293 N
-301 ENTDKDGE
+301 
-309 FKDYPFVMTVTVG
+309 
-322 NTGIT
+322 
-327 AKMYY
+327 
-332 KEVNTVTETEID
+332 
-344 DGEEETEVST
+344 
-354 TLSGVMV
+354 
-361 FGDQKF
+361 
-367 DVTGKKEIE
+367 
-376 TEGNEK
+376 
-382 ETSIEFTTKSQTNPD
+382 NPD
-397 NYVKIKQSVEVE
+397 GDDSYGEILSDLLEIVKEE
-409 NGAQEVEYEYEI
+409 LFEQE
-421 YENGE
+421 
-426 KAREFKLEVE
+426 
-436 DENGKTEVSFKMEI
+436 D
-450 ENVPEETEYKII
+450 
-462 KGDVDGKFKIK
+462 
-473 YEKGK
+473 
-478 EKGFITVEAV
+478 
-488 EGGYKLTYNN
+488 
-498 GYSEVI
+498 

>member
-72 KPGKS
+72 KPEKP

-179 VNNLFKNKNKDVSA
+179 VNNLFQNKNKDVSA
-193 MILSDK
+193 MILSDND
-199 EIDAIEDYYDNN
+199 IDAIEDYYDNN

-217 MQMIEEFKAKLLLAI
+217 KQMVEEFKAKLLLAI

-264 ETTRPGVITDADVS
+264 EKAALEAIKVYCADYKVNYYEVANDE
-278 GIKDCLNMFD
+278 IAEFYDDLVEKKKDLLECID
-288 DILAG
+288 DI
-293 GGISQNVA
+293 N
-301 ENTDKDGE
+301 
-309 FKDYPFVMTVTVG
+309 
-322 NTGIT
+322 
-327 AKMYY
+327 
-332 KEVNTVTETEID
+332 
-344 DGEEETEVST
+344 
-354 TLSGVMV
+354 
-361 FGDQKF
+361 
-367 DVTGKKEIE
+367 
-376 TEGNEK
+376 
-382 ETSIEFTTKSQTNPD
+382 NPD
-397 NYVKIKQSVEVE
+397 GDDSYGEILSDLLEIVKEE
-409 NGAQEVEYEYEI
+409 LFEQE
-421 YENGE
+421 
-426 KAREFKLEVE
+426 
-436 DENGKTEVSFKMEI
+436 D
-450 ENVPEETEYKII
+450 
-462 KGDVDGKFKIK
+462 
-473 YEKGK
+473 
-478 EKGFITVEAV
+478 
-488 EGGYKLTYNN
+488 
-498 GYSEVI
+498 

>member
-72 KPGKS
+72 KPEKP

-179 VNNLFKNKNKDVSA
+179 VNNLFQNKNKDVSA

-217 MQMIEEFKAKLLLAI
+217 KQMIDEFKAKLLLAI
-232 DKKIGR
+232 EKKIGK
-238 IDELLNILKPWE
+238 IENLLGMLDKE
-250 KDERKVKKLDQNDA
+250 GLSESERKVKKLDQNDA
-264 ETTRPGVITDADVS
+264 EKAALEAIKVYCADYKVNYYEVANDE
-278 GIKDCLNMFD
+278 IAEFCEELFDKKKDLLECID
-288 DILAG
+288 DI
-293 GGISQNVA
+293 
-301 ENTDKDGE
+301 K
-309 FKDYPFVMTVTVG
+309 
-322 NTGIT
+322 
-327 AKMYY
+327 
-332 KEVNTVTETEID
+332 
-344 DGEEETEVST
+344 
-354 TLSGVMV
+354 
-361 FGDQKF
+361 
-367 DVTGKKEIE
+367 
-376 TEGNEK
+376 
-382 ETSIEFTTKSQTNPD
+382 NPD
-397 NYVKIKQSVEVE
+397 GDDSYGEILSDLLEIVKEE
-409 NGAQEVEYEYEI
+409 LFEQE
-421 YENGE
+421 
-426 KAREFKLEVE
+426 
-436 DENGKTEVSFKMEI
+436 D
-450 ENVPEETEYKII
+450 
-462 KGDVDGKFKIK
+462 
-473 YEKGK
+473 
-478 EKGFITVEAV
+478 
-488 EGGYKLTYNN
+488 
-498 GYSEVI
+498 

>member
-165 GKRIDEKQRHALEV
+165 GKRIDEKQSHALEV

-199 EIDAIEDYYDNN
+199 DIDAIEDYYDNN

-217 MQMIEEFKAKLLLAI
+217 KQMVEEFKAKLLLAI

-264 ETTRPGVITDADVS
+264 EKAALEAIKVYCADYKVNYYEVANDE
-278 GIKDCLNMFD
+278 IAEFYEDLVDKRKDLLECID
-288 DILAG
+288 DI
-293 GGISQNVA
+293 N
-301 ENTDKDGE
+301 
-309 FKDYPFVMTVTVG
+309 
-322 NTGIT
+322 
-327 AKMYY
+327 
-332 KEVNTVTETEID
+332 
-344 DGEEETEVST
+344 
-354 TLSGVMV
+354 
-361 FGDQKF
+361 
-367 DVTGKKEIE
+367 
-376 TEGNEK
+376 
-382 ETSIEFTTKSQTNPD
+382 NPD
-397 NYVKIKQSVEVE
+397 GDDSYGEILSDLLEIVKEE
-409 NGAQEVEYEYEI
+409 LFEQE
-421 YENGE
+421 
-426 KAREFKLEVE
+426 
-436 DENGKTEVSFKMEI
+436 D
-450 ENVPEETEYKII
+450 
-462 KGDVDGKFKIK
+462 
-473 YEKGK
+473 
-478 EKGFITVEAV
+478 
-488 EGGYKLTYNN
+488 
-498 GYSEVI
+498 

>member
-77 GKTPGVSYA
+77 GKNPGVSYA

-217 MQMIEEFKAKLLLAI
+217 KQMIDDFKDKLIVAINEKIRRIESLLGML
-232 DKKIGR
+232 DKEGLS
-238 IDELLNILKPWE
+238 ES
-250 KDERKVKKLDQNDA
+250 ERKVKKLDQNDA
-264 ETTRPGVITDADVS
+264 EKAALEAIKVYCADYKVNYHEVANDE
-278 GIKDCLNMFD
+278 IAEFCEELFDKKKDLLECID
-288 DILAG
+288 DIKN
-293 GGISQNVA
+293 S
-301 ENTDKDGE
+301 DGDDSYGE
-309 FKDYPFVMTVTVG
+309 ILSDLLEIV
-322 NTGIT
+322 
-327 AKMYY
+327 
-332 KEVNTVTETEID
+332 KEE
-344 DGEEETEVST
+344 
-354 TLSGVMV
+354 L
-361 FGDQKF
+361 F
-367 DVTGKKEIE
+367 
-376 TEGNEK
+376 EK
-382 ETSIEFTTKSQTNPD
+382 ED
-397 NYVKIKQSVEVE
+397 
-409 NGAQEVEYEYEI
+409 
-421 YENGE
+421 
-426 KAREFKLEVE
+426 
-436 DENGKTEVSFKMEI
+436 
-450 ENVPEETEYKII
+450 
-462 KGDVDGKFKIK
+462 
-473 YEKGK
+473 
-478 EKGFITVEAV
+478 
-488 EGGYKLTYNN
+488 
-498 GYSEVI
+498 

>member
-15 SPDVRERIRKDVD
+15 SPDVRERIKKDVD

-72 KPGKS
+72 KPK
-77 GKTPGVSYA
+77 SYA

-179 VNNLFKNKNKDVSA
+179 VNNLFQNKNKDVSA

-199 EIDAIEDYYDNN
+199 DIDAIEDWYDTD

-217 MQMIEEFKAKLLLAI
+217 KQMIDDFKKRLLDAI
-232 DKKIGR
+232 YTKIGR
-238 IDELLNILKPWE
+238 IEEIKALLDELDKNRRV
-250 KDERKVKKLDQNDA
+250 KDLDNDA
-264 ETTRPGVITDADVS
+264 EKSLYEKIQLYCADYKLNWNEVK
-278 GIKDCLNMFD
+278 KD
-288 DILAG
+288 
-293 GGISQNVA
+293 
-301 ENTDKDGE
+301 
-309 FKDYPFVMTVTVG
+309 
-322 NTGIT
+322 
-327 AKMYY
+327 
-332 KEVNTVTETEID
+332 
-344 DGEEETEVST
+344 
-354 TLSGVMV
+354 
-361 FGDQKF
+361 
-367 DVTGKKEIE
+367 
-376 TEGNEK
+376 
-382 ETSIEFTTKSQTNPD
+382 
-397 NYVKIKQSVEVE
+397 KIKEF
-409 NGAQEVEYEYEI
+409 YEDI
-421 YENGE
+421 DE
-426 KAREFKLEVE
+426 KREKLEDCIE
-436 DENGKTEVSFKMEI
+436 DIEI
-450 ENVPEETEYKII
+450 SDGDDSYGEILSDLLEIVKEELFEQE
-462 KGDVDGKFKIK
+462 D
-473 YEKGK
+473 
-478 EKGFITVEAV
+478 
-488 EGGYKLTYNN
+488 
-498 GYSEVI
+498 

>member
-77 GKTPGVSYA
+77 PKTPGVSYA

-95 NPSVRLDV
+95 NPSVKLDV

-120 VLLYQE
+120 VLLYKE

-179 VNNLFKNKNKDVSA
+179 VNNLFQNKNKDVSA
-193 MILSDK
+193 MILSDN

-211 NVGEYE
+211 NVGQYE
-217 MQMIEEFKAKLLLAI
+217 IDMIKEFKDKLIRAI
-232 DKKIGR
+232 DKKIGD
-238 IDELLNILKPWE
+238 IDELLNNILKPWE

-264 ETTRPGVITDADVS
+264 EKAALEAIKVYCADYKVNYYEVANDE
-278 GIKDCLNMFD
+278 IAEFCEELFDKKKDLQECID
-288 DILAG
+288 DI
-293 GGISQNVA
+293 N
-301 ENTDKDGE
+301 
-309 FKDYPFVMTVTVG
+309 
-322 NTGIT
+322 
-327 AKMYY
+327 
-332 KEVNTVTETEID
+332 
-344 DGEEETEVST
+344 
-354 TLSGVMV
+354 
-361 FGDQKF
+361 
-367 DVTGKKEIE
+367 
-376 TEGNEK
+376 
-382 ETSIEFTTKSQTNPD
+382 NPD
-397 NYVKIKQSVEVE
+397 GDDSYGEILSDLLEIVKEE
-409 NGAQEVEYEYEI
+409 LFEQE
-421 YENGE
+421 
-426 KAREFKLEVE
+426 
-436 DENGKTEVSFKMEI
+436 D
-450 ENVPEETEYKII
+450 
-462 KGDVDGKFKIK
+462 
-473 YEKGK
+473 
-478 EKGFITVEAV
+478 
-488 EGGYKLTYNN
+488 
-498 GYSEVI
+498 

>member
-179 VNNLFKNKNKDVSA
+179 VNNLFQNKNKDVSA

-211 NVGEYE
+211 NVGDYE
-217 MQMIEEFKAKLLLAI
+217 KQMIDEFKAKLLLAI
-232 DKKIGR
+232 EKKIGK
-238 IDELLNILKPWE
+238 IENLLGMLDKE
-250 KDERKVKKLDQNDA
+250 GLSESERKVKKLDQNDA
-264 ETTRPGVITDADVS
+264 EKAALEAIKVYCADYKVNYHEVANDE
-278 GIKDCLNMFD
+278 IAEFYEDLVDKRKDLLECID
-288 DILAG
+288 DIKN
-293 GGISQNVA
+293 S
-301 ENTDKDGE
+301 DGDDSYGKILSDLLE
-309 FKDYPFVMTVTVG
+309 IV
-322 NTGIT
+322 
-327 AKMYY
+327 
-332 KEVNTVTETEID
+332 KEELFE
-344 DGEEETEVST
+344 
-354 TLSGVMV
+354 
-361 FGDQKF
+361 
-367 DVTGKKEIE
+367 
-376 TEGNEK
+376 
-382 ETSIEFTTKSQTNPD
+382 
-397 NYVKIKQSVEVE
+397 
-409 NGAQEVEYEYEI
+409 QE
-421 YENGE
+421 
-426 KAREFKLEVE
+426 
-436 DENGKTEVSFKMEI
+436 D
-450 ENVPEETEYKII
+450 
-462 KGDVDGKFKIK
+462 
-473 YEKGK
+473 
-478 EKGFITVEAV
+478 
-488 EGGYKLTYNN
+488 
-498 GYSEVI
+498 